1 MEQSLAGLAHLLEVL
16 GSSPH
21 PDVAARAIVEGPG
34 APYGAECAA
43 VLWARP
49 PHLLIVGSHGYRPE
63 EASGLPTIHLAA
75 DYPLCQAYLEG
86 EVIIVPHDVCSD
98 DYAGLARPGSRWQH
112 LRRRLPDGDMVS
124 APIHSQGHA
133 VGAFSMN
140 LSRQHTWTSVDVAIL
155 DAVSHVLGMW
165 MTNHDSGIP
174 LEAEESV
181 VESDVL
187 TPRQRLILGLVAE
200 GRTNLSISHTLG
212 ISLSTVKQEV
222 SRAMDLLEVAD
233 RRAAAERAADLGLL
247 TGGSG

>member
-1 MEQSLAGLAHLLEVL
+1 V
-16 GSSPH
+16 
-21 PDVAARAIVEGPG
+21 ARAIVEGPG
-34 APYGAECAA
+34 TLYGAECAA

-49 PHLLIVGSHGYRPE
+49 PQLLIVGSHGYRPE
-63 EASGLPTIHLAA
+63 EASGLPSIHLAA

-86 EVIIVPHDVCSD
+86 EVIIVPHDVCEN

-133 VGAFSMN
+133 VGAFSLN
-140 LSRQHTWTSVDVAIL
+140 LARSHVWTSVDIAIL

-165 MTNHDSGIP
+165 MTNPDSGL
-174 LEAEESV
+174 LEVEEPA

-200 GRTNLSISHTLG
+200 GRTNLSISHALG

-222 SRAMDLLEVAD
+222 SRVMDLLEVPD
-233 RRAAAERAADLGLL
+233 RRAAVERAADLGLL
-247 TGGSG
+247 AGGGS